1 MMNPKPTS
9 VEEYFSWFTPGIQAK
24 LQQIRETLRDAL
36 PEAKEVIS
44 YHMPAFKTTEVLV
57 YFAAA
62 KSHLG
67 YYPTNSGVQEF
78 KKELAELR
86 QLAKDE
92 DHTELA
98 SQIYARIEAIEHS
111 FGHLGQELQHHD
123 ILNAVEFFQGRKKEL
138 QRMRGIDIPKW
149 IDFYNN

>member
-9 VEEYFSWFTPGIQAK
+9 VEEYFSWFNPDIQAK
-24 LQQIRETLRDAL
+24 LQQIRETLSAAL

-78 KKELAELR
+78 KKELAEFVTSKGAIQFPYDRELPLGLIAQIAQFRAEEAKLR
-86 QLAKDE
+86 AK
-92 DHTELA
+92 
-98 SQIYARIEAIEHS
+98 
-111 FGHLGQELQHHD
+111 
-123 ILNAVEFFQGRKKEL
+123 KK
-138 QRMRGIDIPKW
+138 KKA
-149 IDFYNN
+149 